1 MIEIFVAFGSA
12 IWLGI
17 LTSISPCPL
26 ATNVAAVSFLSKKIN
41 HPKAVLWAGSAY
53 TFGRMIA
60 YAVLGMIII
69 TSIISVPSA
78 ANFLQKYM
86 NRILGPILLVVGLFL
101 LNVIRLN
108 ISGFSLSKE
117 KQESLAG
124 SGAKG
129 AFLLGAIFALS
140 FCPIS
145 AALFFGSLIPLALN
159 SKVGIM
165 LPFFFGIGTG
175 LPVILFS
182 IGIALGILSVSR
194 WFHKIAALEKYTRKI
209 TGVIF
214 VLVGVYFIWNYVF
227 TINWGIG
234 TVLPPIL
241 YTRIWTFPNVG
252 FF

>member
-1 MIEIFVAFGSA
+1 MTEIFFAFGSA
-12 IWLGI
+12 IWLGM

-41 HPKAVLWAGSAY
+41 HPKAVLWSGSAY

-60 YAVLGMIII
+60 YAILGMIII
-69 TSIISVPSA
+69 TSIASVPSV

-86 NRILGPILLVVGLFL
+86 NRILGPLLLVVGLFL

-108 ISGFSLSKE
+108 ISGFTLSKE
-117 KQESLAG
+117 KQESLAK

-159 SKVGIM
+159 SKAGIV
-165 LPFFFGIGTG
+165 LPFFYGIGTG
-175 LPVILFS
+175 LPVMVFAM
-182 IGIALGILSVSR
+182 GIALGILSASH
-194 WFHKIAALEKYTRKI
+194 WFHKMATVEKYTRRI
-209 TGVIF
+209 TGIIF
-214 VLVGVYFIWNYVF
+214 VLVGLYFIWNYIF
-227 TINWGIG
+227 AI
-234 TVLPPIL
+234 
-241 YTRIWTFPNVG
+241 FK
-252 FF
+252 